1 MAGKAKIGAG
11 IALDGEKEFKS
22 AISGINKDLTVLKSA
37 LEKNKSEFEANG
49 KSIEALNDKSVSYTH
64 LLSLLKILKLFPN

>member
-22 AISGINKDLTVLKSA
+22 AISSINKDLTVLKSA
-37 LEKNKSEFEANG
+37 LEKNKSEFDANG
-49 KSIEALNDKSVSYTH
+49 KSTELLNS
-64 LLSLLKILKLFPN
+64 

>member
-22 AISGINKDLTVLKSA
+22 AISGITC
-37 LEKNKSEFEANG
+37 
-49 KSIEALNDKSVSYTH
+49 Y
-64 LLSLLKILKLFPN
+64 

>member
-37 LEKNKSEFEANG
+37 LEKNKSEFERITV
-49 KSIEALNDKSVSYTH
+49 KYLIMVHMKVS
-64 LLSLLKILKLFPN
+64 LKLLFMVQAILL